1 MPNIQLSAV
10 FEKSYYRYLRKHP
23 ELRIQISEVIT
34 QLQLDP
40 RAAQLKTH
48 KLQGKWK
55 GYYACSVEYDLRIIF
70 EFVENEPYDD
80 ILLVNIGTHDDLY

>member
-23 ELRIQISEVIT
+23 ELRIQISEVIA
-34 QLQLDP
+34 QLELDP
-40 RAAQLKTH
+40 RAIKLKTH

-55 GYYACSVEYDLRIIF
+55 GYYACSVAYDLRIVF
-70 EFVENEPYDD
+70 EFVENQPEDD
-80 ILLVNIGTHDDLY
+80 ILLIDIGTHDDVY